1 MRNYLTTLY
10 LTLLFGCQ
18 SHSSEQ
24 STKTESETQPSEK
37 TTASITPDTLC
48 FQQIMSRDTT
58 TVQLIFT
65 GKKVTGYLDINRYE
79 KDRARGPLSG
89 DVKPERIR
97 TDWMRSG
104 EGVTQKYILDIIRTG
119 DTLRWREGEFVK
131 KEQGWVAKEP
141 NVGYLHVLTKIDCPP
156 TPLR

>member
-1 MRNYLTTLY
+1 M
-10 LTLLFGCQ
+10 
-18 SHSSEQ
+18 
-24 STKTESETQPSEK
+24 
-37 TTASITPDTLC
+37 PDTLC

-58 TVQLIFT
+58 TIQLIFT

-89 DVKPERIR
+89 EVKPTHIR

-104 EGVTQKYILDIIRTG
+104 EGVMQKYLLDMIRSG

-131 KEQGWVAKEP
+131 KEKGWVTKDP
-141 NVGYLHVLTKIDCPP
+141 NVGYLYVLTKVDCPV